1 MQKCKKCGEYTYV
14 KFGDLYAECQCEP
27 FIIINEDGDEYE
39 IFSTSDHEAALKY
52 AEKSNTEN
60 DYYLMNESIEIE
72 VNGKKFN
79 ISAEPDVYYSA
90 SEAKATV

>member
-1 MQKCKKCGEYTYV
+1 MKKCERCGEYSHAR
-14 KFGDLYAECQCEP
+14 FGGVYDECQCEK
-27 FIIINEDGDEYE
+27 FTVVNEDGDDYE
-39 IFSTSDHEAALKY
+39 VFATSDHDAALKY

-60 DYYLMNESIEIE
+60 DYYLMNDSIEIK

-90 SEAKATV
+90 SEAK